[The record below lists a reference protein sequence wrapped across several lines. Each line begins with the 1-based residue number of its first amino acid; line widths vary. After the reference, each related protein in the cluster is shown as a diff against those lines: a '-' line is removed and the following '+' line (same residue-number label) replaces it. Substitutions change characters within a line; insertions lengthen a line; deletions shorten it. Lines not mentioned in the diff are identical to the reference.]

1 MRYLLEQHI
10 DVVEWG
16 VIQRLLLGTSIDA
29 ACDIKLGDIAGGE
42 DEVAAEAE

>member
-16 VIQRLLLGTSIDA
+16 VMQRLSLGTSIDT
-29 ACDIKLGDIAGGE
+29 ACDIKPGDIAGGG
-42 DEVAAEAE
+42 DEVAAQAE